1 MSELMPFNL
10 YSTGN
15 TGPTTNYH
23 SVANDINA
31 SGLIVGNSQRIAGSA
46 AVATVW
52 FASNGLPVDL
62 NTLIPAASGWN
73 LLSAE
78 GVNEAGD
85 IVGFGTYQGSTRAF
99 LLTVP
104 SPSVAGV
111 LAAAGLLS
119 HRRRRL
125 AH

>member
-1 MSELMPFNL
+1 MNSCRSICTARETLD
-10 YSTGN
+10 
-15 TGPTTNYH
+15 H